1 MTYIYRVTYRGIWRV
16 GWGEW
21 VLSAGALPLGHV
33 PLCLFDERICVL
45 VGICRRIVWKGGES
59 ERMV

>member
-1 MTYIYRVTYRGIWRV
+1 MTYIYRVTYRGDLE
-16 GWGEW
+16 GGW
-21 VLSAGALPLGHV
+21 VLSTGALPLGHV
-33 PLCLFDERICVL
+33 PLCLFDERICKL